1 MKAARSQPA
10 PARESAIAKV
20 EPLYQPLDFVTVR
33 APLLPV
39 ECYRDLADEK
49 RQSELVADPR
59 VLAALA
65 VGSTSLLGAVERF
78 NRSGLTPRDADRM
91 RAKLRRYQIR
101 MATRPTPYGLFAGVA
116 LAQWGET
123 TDLRVSATS
132 ARTGTRPDMAWL
144 MSLVLSAEADP
155 AIRRHLS
162 FVANPS
168 AVVEAGRLFLAER
181 APSSR
186 GNPSTPVSIR
196 ATGVVK
202 RVLALARS
210 PISYEDLA
218 ARLCQATPSA
228 TMEKVEKLLTELWE
242 QTVLL
247 TDLRP
252 PLTSGSPARYVAERL
267 ADIPAAAGTWAKL
280 NSFVSALSTWDS
292 LPAGE
297 RTAGFKSLLAE
308 TGVPLDGSQQ
318 VPVQV
323 DMAMS
328 LQGRIGNIVA
338 REAAQTAELLLRLS
352 PYPRGLASLAGYR
365 QMFVNRYGYGR
376 EVPLKELLDP
386 QRGLGAP
393 SFHGHGATG
402 PDPAKAGQRAQA
414 LMQLATTALHRR
426 ERTVLLDEAL
436 IARLETWR
444 PSSDNAP
451 LSLDINV
458 LIGARSAAAIDRGEF
473 TMVLGPNLGAQSAG
487 RNLGR
492 FAGLLAPDGPEAL
505 AQVSA
510 AEQAHAPDRL
520 WAEAVYLPANFRLA
534 NVVIRPAVRT
544 YEVAVGVT
552 PGVPFSR
559 VIPLDELV
567 VGVEQG
573 RFYVRWPAAGKR
585 VSFSAGHMLNTH
597 NAPAVVRFLSDLAS
611 DGKAVLSAFDWGPA
625 ESFPYLPRVQAGRIA
640 LRPAEWRIPKG
651 EIAVDSP
658 AAFRSSLDRWRAE
671 WDVPQLVSLT
681 VGDNRLILSLD
692 QDVEAAELKA
702 EIQKLGDF
710 QSVILQEVLPTLEE
724 AWLQGEEG
732 HYYSELIVSLILR
745 PGTKAAAT
753 ADAANAAPA
762 RTSREAMPE
771 EPEPAAAAR
780 PGAESPAQPEPQSA
794 AESGAE
800 SVAALPSGPVVQ
812 SAPKPGSETTA
823 QPAAESAAAS
833 PAQSAPKPG
842 SETAAQPAAESAA
855 ASPAQSA
862 PKPGSETAA
871 KPAAESA
878 APSPAQSAPKPGSET
893 AAKPAAESA
902 AASAAQSAPKPGS
915 ETAAKPAAE
924 SAAASPAQSAPKPGS
939 ETAAQ
944 PAAESAAASA
954 AQSAPKPGS
963 ETAAQPAAES
973 AAASPAKPGPP
984 SAAPS
989 PAPSPAPTAAQPPAA
1004 FAVKPAPVSRLRPPG
1019 SEWLFVKLYCPRNI
1033 ENDVI
1038 PESMLTFAENVVAA
1052 GLADSWF
1059 FIRYSDPD
1067 SHIRLRFHGSPQQL
1081 TGRLFAN
1088 LCDWAGG
1095 LMAEGLCLRFA
1106 FDTYDQEIER
1116 FGGAAGMAAA
1126 EALFSADSRASAR
1139 LLHELKRKLW
1149 PHDELTLLALGIDD
1163 LLGAMGFE
1171 EADRLRWYS
1180 GQTNAR
1186 AAEIGAEF
1194 RQRKNVLRPV
1204 LGEARQFLAGLPGGS
1219 AISAILAQRREALAP
1234 VAARLRSLAA
1244 QQVLSQPL
1252 DALCAS
1258 FVHLHL
1264 NRMASAGAPSEQRI
1278 LSLLLRTR
1286 ESLAK
1291 APVGAAG

>member
-39 ECYRDLADEK
+39 ECYRALADEK

-78 NRSGLTPRDADRM
+78 NQSGLTPRDADRM

-116 LAQWGET
+116 LARWGET
-123 TDLRVSATS
+123 TDLRICATL

-144 MSLVLSAEADP
+144 MSLVLTAEADP
-155 AIRRHLS
+155 AIRRHLN
-162 FVANPS
+162 FVANPL

-218 ARLCQATPSA
+218 ANLCQALPSA

-252 PLTSGSPARYVAERL
+252 PLTSDNPARYVADRL
-267 ADIPAAAGTWAKL
+267 ARIPAAAETWAKL
-280 NSFVSALSTWDS
+280 NSFVAALSTWDS
-292 LPAGE
+292 LPAEE

-328 LQGRIGNIVA
+328 LQGRIGHIVA

-393 SFHGHGATG
+393 SFHGHASTG
-402 PDPAKAGQRAQA
+402 PDPAKAGQRAQT
-414 LMQLATTALHRR
+414 LIRLATTALHRR
-426 ERTVLLDEAL
+426 ERTVVLDEGL

-444 PSSDNAP
+444 PNPDSAP
-451 LSLDINV
+451 LSLDVNV
-458 LIGARSAAAIDRGEF
+458 LIGAASAAAIDRGDF
-473 TMVLGPNLGAQSAG
+473 TMVLGPNLGAQAAG

-492 FAGLLAPDGPEAL
+492 FAGLLAPDGPDAL
-505 AQVSA
+505 AQASA

-544 YEVAVGVT
+544 YEVGVGVT
-552 PGVPFSR
+552 PGVPFPR

-585 VSFSAGHMLNTH
+585 VHFSAGHMLNTH
-597 NAPAVVRFLSDLAS
+597 NAPAVMRFLSELAS
-611 DGKAVLSAFDWGPA
+611 DGKAVLSTFDWGPA
-625 ESFPYLPRVQAGRIA
+625 ESYPYLPRVQVGRMA

-671 WDVPQLVSLT
+671 WDVPRLVSLT
-681 VGDNRLILSLD
+681 VGDNRLILDLD

-702 EIQKLGDF
+702 EIQKLGDL
-710 QSVILQEVLPTLEE
+710 QSITVQEVLPTLED
-724 AWLQGEEG
+724 AWLQSEEG
-732 HYYSELIVSLILR
+732 HYYSELIVSLVLR
-745 PGTKAAAT
+745 PGTTPAT
-753 ADAANAAPA
+753 TANGADAAPA
-762 RTSREAMPE
+762 SGSREVMPV
-771 EPEPAAAAR
+771 EPDDEPAAKA
-780 PGAESPAQPEPQSA
+780 GA
-794 AESGAE
+794 
-800 SVAALPSGPVVQ
+800 
-812 SAPKPGSETTA
+812 KW
-823 QPAAESAAAS
+823 
-833 PAQSAPKPG
+833 PAQS
-842 SETAAQPAAESAA
+842 PAALADKA
-855 ASPAQSA
+855 
-862 PKPGSETAA
+862 
-871 KPAAESA
+871 
-878 APSPAQSAPKPGSET
+878 
-893 AAKPAAESA
+893 
-902 AASAAQSAPKPGS
+902 
-915 ETAAKPAAE
+915 
-924 SAAASPAQSAPKPGS
+924 
-939 ETAAQ
+939 
-944 PAAESAAASA
+944 
-954 AQSAPKPGS
+954 
-963 ETAAQPAAES
+963 
-973 AAASPAKPGPP
+973 
-984 SAAPS
+984 
-989 PAPSPAPTAAQPPAA
+989 
-1004 FAVKPAPVSRLRPPG
+1004 APVSRLRPPG

-1067 SHIRLRFHGSPQQL
+1067 SHIRLRFHGAPQQL

-1088 LCDWAGG
+1088 MCDWAGG
-1095 LMAEGLCLRFA
+1095 LMAQGLCLRFA

-1116 FGGAAGMAAA
+1116 FGGVAGMAAA
-1126 EALFSADSRASAR
+1126 EALFSADSRACAR

-1171 EADRLRWYS
+1171 EADRLRWYG

-1264 NRMASAGAPSEQRI
+1264 NRMASAAAPSEQRI